1 MAADHR
7 RRVGPETPDPGRGV
21 SGLRALPDES
31 ADVIQARF
39 ASAATLLAEPGVA
52 NADAPAPT
60 VDGWEPETRP
70 PSSPTMPAVR
80 LMSGADFLRLPAP
93 VELVEGVLLDRGTTF
108 VTSRFSGGKSALAL
122 SLAFA
127 VAGGLEQWMEHGVL
141 RHGHV
146 IYLVAESQHGLSAR
160 YARLLEAAGRPE
172 DPYPRL
178 HFVTSP
184 VPFMHPRAADAVLAA
199 IAAAGIP
206 LDEVVLFVVDTW
218 HRTGA
223 GAEENN
229 NDHVRDR
236 LATAARIVDATGC
249 AMVVLA
255 HPGKGREDTR
265 GGGSAEDDADAVI
278 RLERESVDA
287 PLVTVK
293 CAKLRDAEPFAP
305 WVFRLDRGLAVPVTR
320 EEAAAARADAALAPG
335 SVGRAVLVALAT
347 GPKTNKELVDVGRQA
362 GVRDRTVKGVLP
374 ALESKRLITPP
385 PRVTRTDGRTQAIRG
400 GRYTLT
406 AGGEELVRGWGTA

>member
-1 MAADHR
+1 M
-7 RRVGPETPDPGRGV
+7 
-21 SGLRALPDES
+21 SGMRALPDES
-31 ADVIQARF
+31 GDVIRFWF
-39 ASAATLLAEPGVA
+39 ASATTILAEPGLA
-52 NADAPAPT
+52 NTDPPAPT
-60 VDGWEPETRP
+60 MDGQRPETRP
-70 PSSPTMPAVR
+70 PSSPTMPDVQ

-93 VELVEGVLLDRGTTF
+93 VELVKGVVLDRGTTF
-108 VTSRFSGGKSALAL
+108 LTSRFSGGKSALGL

-127 VAGGLEQWMEHGVL
+127 VASGSDQWMEHDVL

-146 IYLVAESQHGLSAR
+146 IYLAAEAQHGLSAR
-160 YARLLEAAGRPE
+160 YARLLEAAGRPD

-199 IAAAGIP
+199 LAAVGIP
-206 LDEVVLFVVDTW
+206 LTDVVLFVVDTW

-236 LATAARIVDATGC
+236 LATVARIVDATGC
-249 AMVVLA
+249 AMLVLA

-278 RLERESVDA
+278 RLERDGVDA

-305 WVFRLDRGLAVPVTR
+305 WIFRLDRGLAVPVTR
-320 EEAAAARADAALAPG
+320 EEAAAARANAALAPG
-335 SVGRAVLVALAT
+335 SVGRAVLVALGT
-347 GPKTNKELVDVGRQA
+347 GPKTNKELVDAGRRA
-362 GVRDRTVKGVLP
+362 GFMDRTVKGILA

-385 PRVTRTDGRTQAIRG
+385 LRITRIDGRTQATRG
-400 GRYTLT
+400 GRSTLT
-406 AGGEELVRGWGTA
+406 AGGEELVHGWPTA